1 MKIVLVMLCMLVCS
15 LKAVTVEQFMASL
28 PDPVEEVDKA
38 IIKDFTRLQNFASR
52 DLKELVQDY
61 LRYKKQWTER
71 MIEFL
76 IR

>member
-1 MKIVLVMLCMLVCS
+1 MLVCS